1 MSNKGQTTTLAER
14 VTIAERVEAG
24 QSNRE
29 IAEELRRP
37 LSTIRKWR
45 QKYLR
50 EGRAGLSSQMG
61 RPATGTLVTAS
72 AEMKDAILDLREKH
86 PGWGAQ
92 TLRLEIAKDK
102 RFAGL
107 RLPSRAR
114 IAAYLKEQKKVRK
127 YERHQ
132 NLPEPKA
139 KPVQRPHQEWEMDAQ
154 GVTTIAGLG
163 KVSFINVLDVYS
175 HASIDSH
182 ACPNTRHPK
191 SHEYQQVLRRAFI
204 RYGLPEQV
212 SLDHDSAFYDNQ
224 SASPFPSVIHLWLI
238 GLSVQV
244 RFIHKKPPLEHS
256 RIERHHQTIAGQAFE
271 GQIFDNETALQ
282 RSLQARMLFLNQ
294 EYPTRALDGQPP
306 FQAFPQARH
315 SSRFFCLDAE
325 EQLLD
330 MQRIYDY
337 LQSERWFRQ
346 VSSVGTFSL
355 GGQLYNATTRF
366 ANQTLEITFDSATRK
381 LICLPE
387 KETTAFQLDIQS
399 LTKAALMGNSLTLPS
414 FTTYQLALPLPYPDT
429 TL

>member
-1 MSNKGQTTTLAER
+1 MDTMSNKGQTTTLAER
-14 VTIAERVEAG
+14 ITIAERVESG
-24 QSNRE
+24 QSSRE

-61 RPATGTLVTAS
+61 RPATGALATAP
-72 AEMKDAILDLREKH
+72 AEMKDAILELREKH

-92 TLRLEIAKDK
+92 TLRLEISKDK
-102 RFAGL
+102 RFASL
-107 RLPSRAR
+107 RIPSRAR

-132 NLPEPKA
+132 DLPEPKVQ
-139 KPVQRPHQEWEMDAQ
+139 PVQRPHQEWEMDAQ
-154 GVTTIAGLG
+154 GVTTITGLG

-191 SHEYQQVLRRAFI
+191 SEEYQRVLRRALI

-212 SLDHDSAFYDNQ
+212 SLDHDSAFYDNK

-238 GLSVQV
+238 GLGVQV
-244 RFIHKKPPLEHS
+244 RFIRKRPPLEHS
-256 RIERHHQTIAGQAFE
+256 RIERHHQTIAEQAFE
-271 GQIFDNETALQ
+271 GQTFADVIALQ
-282 RSLQARMLFLNQ
+282 RNLQARMLFLNQ
-294 EYPTRALDGQPP
+294 EYPTRALDGQSP

-315 SSRFFCLDAE
+315 SNRFYCLEAE
-325 EQLLD
+325 AQLLD

-337 LQSERWFRQ
+337 LQSGRWFRQ

-355 GGQLYNATTRF
+355 GGHMLRRSDPGNHLQWCNA
-366 ANQTLEITFDSATRK
+366 QTN
-381 LICLPE
+381 LP
-387 KETTAFQLDIQS
+387 A
-399 LTKAALMGNSLTLPS
+399 
-414 FTTYQLALPLPYPDT
+414 
-429 TL
+429 